1 MEASEDVTTPLD
13 AMPTASLLRFGA
25 FELDIEAERLLRNGR
40 NVRLQPQPFRLLCL
54 LVGQAGRVVTRE
66 DIRATLWTSDTFVD
80 FEQGVNF
87 AIKQVREAL
96 GEDADHPIYIQTI
109 PKRGYKFVA
118 PVEVVRA
125 QVGQAPPQAR
135 TDGTL
140 SKLLWTHIAELR
152 IAEDLRK
159 KRRRA
164 LLIGVSAAIAV
175 AVIATIVLVMMRV
188 F

>member
-13 AMPTASLLRFGA
+13 AIPTASLLRFGA

-118 PVEVVRA
+118 PVEVVRIA
-125 QVGQAPPQAR
+125 RPQRAFHRSSISAGMPITSSAPRQMKPKIVPNRQNNAEGR
-135 TDGTL
+135 YPL
-140 SKLLWTHIAELR
+140 S
-152 IAEDLRK
+152 
-159 KRRRA
+159 
-164 LLIGVSAAIAV
+164 
-175 AVIATIVLVMMRV
+175 
-188 F
+188 

>member
-1 MEASEDVTTPLD
+1 VTTPPD
-13 AMPTASLLRFGA
+13 ATPTANLLRFGA
-25 FELDIEAERLLRNGR
+25 FELDIEAERLLRNSR
-40 NVRLQPQPFRLLCL
+40 SVRLQPQPFRLLCL
-54 LVGQAGRVVTRE
+54 LAGQAGRVVTRE
-66 DIRATLWTSDTFVD
+66 EIRAALWTSDTFVD

-118 PVEVVRA
+118 PVEVVGS
-125 QVGQAPPQAR
+125 QTVQAPPQAR

-140 SKLLWTHIAELR
+140 SKLLWSHIAELR
-152 IAEDLRK
+152 IAEDRRK

-164 LLIGVSAAIAV
+164 VLIGASVAIGAAL
-175 AVIATIVLVMMRV
+175 IATIVVLMTRGL
-188 F
+188 

>member
-1 MEASEDVTTPLD
+1 
-13 AMPTASLLRFGA
+13 MPTANLLRFGA

-54 LVGQAGRVVTRE
+54 LAGQAGRVVTRE
-66 DIRATLWTSDTFVD
+66 EIRAALWTSDTFVD

-118 PVEVVRA
+118 TVEVVGSQA
-125 QVGQAPPQAR
+125 VQAPPQAR

-140 SKLLWTHIAELR
+140 SKLLWSHIAELR
-152 IAEDLRK
+152 IAEDRRK

-164 LLIGVSAAIAV
+164 VLIGASVAIGVALIAAI
-175 AVIATIVLVMMRV
+175 VMLMMG
-188 F
+188 

>member
-1 MEASEDVTTPLD
+1 MAN
-13 AMPTASLLRFGA
+13 LLRFGA

-54 LVGQAGRVVTRE
+54 LTGQAGRVVTRE
-66 DIRATLWTSDTFVD
+66 EIRAALWTSDTFVD

-96 GEDADHPIYIQTI
+96 GEDADHPIYVQTI

-118 PVEVVRA
+118 PVEVVDARA
-125 QVGQAPPQAR
+125 VQAPPQAR

-140 SKLLWTHIAELR
+140 SKLLWSHIAELR
-152 IAEDLRK
+152 IAEDRRK

-164 LLIGVSAAIAV
+164 VLIGASVAIGAAL
-175 AVIATIVLVMMRV
+175 IATIVVLMMRGL
-188 F
+188 

>member
-1 MEASEDVTTPLD
+1 M
-13 AMPTASLLRFGA
+13 
-25 FELDIEAERLLRNGR
+25 
-40 NVRLQPQPFRLLCL
+40 
-54 LVGQAGRVVTRE
+54 
-66 DIRATLWTSDTFVD
+66 D

-118 PVEVVRA
+118 PVEVVGSQPA
-125 QVGQAPPQAR
+125 QEPRAR

-140 SKLLWTHIAELR
+140 SKLLWSHIAELR
-152 IAEDLRK
+152 IAEDRRK

-164 LLIGVSAAIAV
+164 VLIGVAV
-175 AVIATIVLVMMRV
+175 AIGVALIATIVVLMVRAT
-188 F
+188 

>member
-1 MEASEDVTTPLD
+1 
-13 AMPTASLLRFGA
+13 MPMANLLRFGA

-40 NVRLQPQPFRLLCL
+40 HVRLQPQPFRLLCL
-54 LVGQAGRVVTRE
+54 LAGQAGRVVTRE
-66 DIRATLWTSDTFVD
+66 EIRAALWTSDTFVD

-118 PVEVVRA
+118 PVEVVGA
-125 QVGQAPPQAR
+125 QTVQAPPQAR

-140 SKLLWTHIAELR
+140 SKLLWLHIAELR
-152 IAEDLRK
+152 IAEDRRK
-159 KRRRA
+159 KRLRA
-164 LLIGVSAAIAV
+164 VLIGLSVAIGV
-175 AVIATIVLVMMRV
+175 ALIATIVVLMTRV
-188 F
+188 L